1 MAVEQQ
7 PPRQL
12 AKRAQMA
19 RYTVSVDGQLKSSY
33 DTRDAAETEAKR
45 ILSKFPILTVT
56 VADSENDSAKL
67 LGATHAKIEPEDA
80 DEGEDGEENTAAG

>member
-1 MAVEQQ
+1 MANEQQ

-33 DTRDAAETEAKR
+33 DQREAAEAEAKR
-45 ILSKFPILTVT
+45 ILTKFPILTVT

-67 LGATHAKIEPEDA
+67 LGPTHAKIEPEDA
-80 DEGEDGEENTAAG
+80 EDSEENMA

>member
-1 MAVEQQ
+1 MASEQQ

-33 DTRDAAETEAKR
+33 DTREAAETEAKR

-67 LGATHAKIEPEDA
+67 LGATHAKPDPEDMEDA
-80 DEGEDGEENTAAG
+80 DEAAAT